1 MYTFILGQGYIYVLY
16 TIHEG
21 KIYDNIIS
29 YFIRRLVEDINTF
42 VFIYEG
48 ITKRFKHCSNHT
60 WPISWVKNSAVY
72 YLRINHR
79 VWYVSYVNIIVR
91 CALATTISWFYELID
106 RQLASETVAQAQRRL
121 VRRKLVN
128 TTARSWRCRPPS
140 LAPNSVLVSRSARS
154 PSSLGATGKKHAR
167 DPILLARSAYLYLK
181 TYGNLPADQNLT
193 IGQVVYYYIWR

>member
-16 TIHEG
+16 MIHEG

-106 RQLASETVAQAQRRL
+106 RQLAAETVTQARRRF

-128 TTARSWRCRPPS
+128 VDVRFRWWCPPS
-140 LAPNSVLVSRSARS
+140 LAPKSVLVSRSPRS
-154 PSSLGATGKKHAR
+154 PSWLGLTRRHREKNTR
-167 DPILLARSAYLYLK
+167 DPKSLLHFL
-181 TYGNLPADQNLT
+181 
-193 IGQVVYYYIWR
+193 